1 MKTFTA
7 ITLTAS
13 LFVGVVA
20 ANAQSL
26 PRQEARVAGANARMT
41 DVATNAQYEPQCI
54 VSRIL
59 VPTLGGQLAWKS
71 VADCQLD

>member
-26 PRQEARVAGANARMT
+26 SRQDARMAGVNARMT
-41 DVATNAQYEPQCI
+41 DVITNAPHEPQCI
-54 VSRIL
+54 VSRML